1 METITVLAV
10 AKASRQYNQETI
22 WGVKVREDGTK
33 LGVWYNLYTE
43 PRPTKGQVFTVG
55 ITDTQRENGRVFHD
69 ARIVGA
75 QPSAPTQPAQP
86 TTTQPR
92 QSNGPNRTTP
102 YTASIADWEVLIDRG
117 FAMADKHG
125 LKDDAA
131 RVSLVAIFAIPFG
144 DGKLS
149 MENWQLEEIENWG
162 TVLHAETA
170 FHVELENLIH
180 ESGMNLTEI
189 VGRPTSNAREL
200 SCADAQ
206 TALVKL
212 DRKIAQSKDWKLDLA
227 AGIQKY
233 CTDNKLD
240 FGKEKFNVLLS
251 VAGTRDLKTLAAYDA
266 YAAHKKIAMLP
277 KLNPDDIPPF

>member
-10 AKASRQYNQETI
+10 ARASRQYNQETI

-55 ITDTQRENGRVFHD
+55 ITDTHGEDGRVFHD

-125 LKDDAA
+125 LRDDAA
-131 RVSLVAIFAIPFG
+131 RVSLVAIFAIPYG

-149 MENWQLEEIENWG
+149 MDWQLEEIENW
-162 TVLHAETA
+162 
-170 FHVELENLIH
+170 
-180 ESGMNLTEI
+180 
-189 VGRPTSNAREL
+189 R
-200 SCADAQ
+200 
-206 TALVKL
+206 
-212 DRKIAQSKDWKLDLA
+212 SKDWKLDLA

-240 FGKEKFNVLLS
+240 FEKEKCNVLLS
-251 VAGTRDLKTLAAYDA
+251 VAGTRDLKNLAAYDA

-277 KLNPDDIPPF
+277 KLNPDDTISF